1 MTQKQVDAIN
11 AACRNG
17 FSFDRYD
24 FAVLGEKRLSKII
37 TLVKDRKEVKL
48 SLSWR
53 DEVVKVENEHGCMV
67 PTYTGN
73 VVPQLHC
80 SIWDKAPGESCWH
93 SYGLGKY
100 HVFTDKTSPKRL
112 MNRLCEITELV
123 TDNLVCEMLP
133 DKECAE
139 FRQKAERK
147 VNEVNGVVI
156 SRVLLDE
163 YGYDGNM
170 PTDEQMQMIADELL
184 EYWGVSGCFKD
195 ALDSTMSNIFG
206 VEAEE

>member
-24 FAVLGEKRLSKII
+24 FAVLGEKRLSKTIS
-37 TLVKDRKEVKL
+37 LVEGSKEVKL

-53 DEVVKVENEHGCMV
+53 NEVVKVENEHGCMV

-80 SIWDKAPGESCWH
+80 SIWDKTPGESCWH

-112 MNRLCEITELV
+112 MNR
-123 TDNLVCEMLP
+123 
-133 DKECAE
+133 CARLRNWLRTTWCAKCCRIKNARS
-139 FRQKAERK
+139 FGRK
-147 VNEVNGVVI
+147 QNVK
-156 SRVLLDE
+156 SMR
-163 YGYDGNM
+163 
-170 PTDEQMQMIADELL
+170 
-184 EYWGVSGCFKD
+184 
-195 ALDSTMSNIFG
+195 
-206 VEAEE
+206 